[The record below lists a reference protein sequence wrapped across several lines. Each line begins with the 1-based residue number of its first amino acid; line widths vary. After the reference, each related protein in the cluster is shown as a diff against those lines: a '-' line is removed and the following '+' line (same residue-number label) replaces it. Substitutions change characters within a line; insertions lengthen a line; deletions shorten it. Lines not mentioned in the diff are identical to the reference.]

1 MTDYEAKIQSE
12 YSMFQI
18 DHRPESPMLVSF
30 LFIGLQAELTKA
42 EATLRGVL
50 QEQHDGVTPTLVDS
64 VMELVMCVD
73 DAIEEAK

>member
-1 MTDYEAKIQSE
+1 M
-12 YSMFQI
+12 
-18 DHRPESPMLVSF
+18 SF
-30 LFIGLQAELTKA
+30 LFLGLQAELTKA
-42 EATLRGVL
+42 EATLRRVL